1 MITEEYEDRI
11 QVTSSCWLS
20 KYKGNNNN
28 IKSKNISKPNNLVI
42 PNFNVCLESLAL
54 PIIKSKNDLE
64 CINENKQLNRLRRER
79 KKKKIDDTNIINDDD
94 VCSILLRS
102 KALNETWNNMN
113 KYLNC
118 YIYNYVN
125 NIIDKEIIF
134 LNKHLCLKNDKVSL
148 LIIKTQMCP
157 FVNLMQYRILVEHL
171 KKINSPDEDKEK
183 DDTIYMG
190 NERTIPDKENNICDD
205 NNNGSS
211 YPYSINDKMLT
222 PVYTILTKKK
232 NIMAC
237 IINVYHNDTVENI
250 IIRIIKRI
258 NSSINNK
265 RIQIDKNN
273 VDELFH
279 KVIKRQHKN
288 GVLVIFIKNYLKL
301 KSSTFS
307 AFLLYLTHLKEIN
320 NINISVIIT
329 NCCILSGLR
338 NLDNIITKHLHVN
351 IYNMYINYYNLME
364 NIMFNPIFNNALF
377 KLKDYNTLIDYI
389 FFCNHS
395 ISFLK
400 LKYIIYMYI
409 REFFDKKLLSFLN
422 IPLEYFNEKDINEEN
437 NQECVTKRGSERH
450 DNKNEKQLEYTKKT
464 FSIYK
469 GELIKSLSCIDVK
482 NIHKKYA
489 LLLHASNFYK
499 IHINYFKNMG
509 KSNILYIID
518 MEKKR
523 KIANQEK
530 MIMLSNKSIPIS
542 KQFHEKIDKNKDTF
556 QNKRHNDFLQDN
568 INAFKKGNKENNTL
582 GKYDMNI
589 QNSLENEK
597 NEKNSSNEHN
607 NIKKCNNKRIERNGI
622 LKYEDDTNLING
634 HMNKKSKIKH
644 ESFHICIENFSFI
657 YNEKESNDA
666 KNMKNVI
673 VQKIEGNEINESTE
687 FVKAINKI
695 DRYNTTDNM
704 NEIDNSD
711 NNEITFLPNVNG
723 LNKGKDIS
731 YSFLLNRDLIK
742 HKLKNNG
749 IFQSYYY
756 QNYSM
761 HNLSENLSPINR
773 NQNNDFMNN
782 CDYIK
787 QYVINNLFNH
797 MKSEHNIDGFQ
808 ILQKEWEN
816 NEYLKIYKYE
826 ENIVSKA
833 ETCNTDV
840 NDKISKNKGN
850 KNIKKSNDGEKYIY
864 TKEDNENEKKMELL
878 YLHKCLVKS
887 ICIRMIELIYKK
899 TKYNICLSIINIILK
914 NIPIYTSLR
923 KRVKFIK
930 DLFKKYERRYIIQ
943 NLENLKTAS
952 DEIDKEIKQILNTIC
967 DLFINLY
974 VTKKNIIKK
983 IINDIFSFLKD
994 TSYIFRLEEYINSY
1008 RENKTNSSPSLSMPF
1023 FLNKIYFLII
1033 FLNVSIVVK
1042 KKNEYNKRF
1051 SGYENSNNKFTPNE
1065 NDYNNQSELNRTPK
1079 KEMFKEVINSH
1090 ISWHQT
1096 SVGGT
1101 NKKIPYTDLSP
1112 ININIDYENI
1122 TEMGKNKDTNN
1133 NISKNNGNN
1142 FDGIMDNNEKIDII
1156 IENYLSNMNTE
1167 DIDTTCIEFILVFFC
1182 EYLYFLLIPCVYL
1195 LPLANLCI
1203 THEHSVEFYDT
1214 FKPNLQMKLL
1224 NVLYYNKLEL
1234 KDINSVNFDFSLSY
1248 KSVGS
1253 VKNLRNWNE
1262 KMSKQSPILDKSR
1275 RRDYLEV
1282 QDNKMISKENPKNR
1296 KLDDMN
1302 DEIKYFSFE
1311 HIGKI
1316 CEIEDLVIIFKIIQ
1330 GMNMKYMNIS
1340 NMFVEYI
1347 NVKLYIDTHE
1357 ISEKNINNIGRDTR
1371 SGTNK
1376 NNNGSKL
1383 SSYCYSKTFQEL
1395 FYKFMIG
1402 IMSLFYFLKIIH
1414 IPSIFLRDNETSFD
1428 STSFISYDNQNN
1440 QNIYDDHNNQYSTNN
1455 EFALKEHISKNAQFN
1470 EQDQQE
1476 IGDDKNVL
1484 ANDKNGQFSTLI
1496 ETNNDP
1502 GYRYKNYVFNM
1513 LSNINLRKLV
1523 YGNSYYIN

>member
-28 IKSKNISKPNNLVI
+28 IKSKNINKGNNLVI

-54 PIIKSKNDLE
+54 PIIKSRNDLE

-79 KKKKIDDTNIINDDD
+79 KKKKIDDTNIINDDE

-148 LIIKTQMCP
+148 LIIKTQTCP

-183 DDTIYMG
+183 DDTIYIR
-190 NERTIPDKENNICDD
+190 NEHTKSDKENNINYD

-211 YPYSINDKMLT
+211 YPYSNNDKMVT

-250 IIRIIKRI
+250 IIRIVKRI
-258 NSSINNK
+258 NSIINNK

-279 KVIKRQHKN
+279 KVIKKQQKN

-329 NCCILSGLR
+329 NCCILSGLS

-364 NIMFNPIFNNALF
+364 NIMFNPIFNNILF

-409 REFFDKKLLSFLN
+409 RDFFDKKLLSFLN
-422 IPLEYFNEKDINEEN
+422 IPLEYFNKKDITEEN
-437 NQECVTKRGSERH
+437 NEGCVKKRGSERH
-450 DNKNEKQLEYTKKT
+450 NNKNEKQLEYTKKT

-469 GELIKSLSCIDVK
+469 GELIKSLNCIDVK
-482 NIHKKYA
+482 NIHIKYA

-499 IHINYFKNMG
+499 IHINYFKNLG
-509 KSNILYIID
+509 RSNMLYIID
-518 MEKKR
+518 MEKKK
-523 KIANQEK
+523 KITDQAK
-530 MIMLSNKSIPIS
+530 MIMLNNKSVPIS
-542 KQFHEKIDKNKDTF
+542 KHFHGKNDANKETS
-556 QNKRHNDFLQDN
+556 QNNRHNNDFLQDN
-568 INAFKKGNKENNTL
+568 INAFKKGNKENSTVN
-582 GKYDMNI
+582 KYDMNF

-597 NEKNSSNEHN
+597 KSSNEHN

-622 LKYEDDTNLING
+622 FKYEDDTNLING
-634 HMNKKSKIKH
+634 HMNKKAKIKH

-657 YNEKESNDA
+657 YNEKENNEV

-673 VQKIEGNEINESTE
+673 VQKLEGNETTE
-687 FVKAINKI
+687 FVKEINKI
-695 DRYNTTDNM
+695 DKYNTSGNI

-711 NNEITFLPNVNG
+711 NNEITFFSNKNE
-723 LNKGKDIS
+723 LNKGKNIT

-749 IFQSYYY
+749 NFQSYYY
-756 QNYSM
+756 QNYSI

-787 QYVINNLFNH
+787 QYVINNLFSH

-808 ILQKEWEN
+808 MLQKEWEN

-826 ENIVSKA
+826 ENVFSKK
-833 ETCNTDV
+833 ETYNTDV
-840 NDKISKNKGN
+840 NDKISKNK
-850 KNIKKSNDGEKYIY
+850 NIKKSNNDGGKYIY
-864 TKEDNENEKKMELL
+864 TKEDNENTKKMELL
-878 YLHKCLVKS
+878 YLNKCLVKS
-887 ICIRMIELIYKK
+887 ICIRMIELVYKK

-930 DLFKKYERRYIIQ
+930 DSFKKFEKKYIIQ

-952 DEIDKEIKQILNTIC
+952 DEIDKELKQILNTIC

-974 VTKKNIIKK
+974 VTKKNILKK

-994 TSYIFRLEEYINSY
+994 TSYVFRLEEYINSY
-1008 RENKTNSSPSLSMPF
+1008 RENKTNSSPSLSMSF
-1023 FLNKIYFLII
+1023 FLNKINFLII
-1033 FLNVSIVVK
+1033 FLNVSIFVK
-1042 KKNEYNKRF
+1042 KKNEYN
-1051 SGYENSNNKFTPNE
+1051 NKFTPSE
-1065 NDYNNQSELNRTPK
+1065 TDYNNQSEMNRTPK
-1079 KEMFKEVINSH
+1079 KEIFEEIINNH
-1090 ISWHQT
+1090 INWHQT

-1101 NKKIPYTDLSP
+1101 NKKIPHTDLSP
-1112 ININIDYENI
+1112 ININIDYENTAEI
-1122 TEMGKNKDTNN
+1122 SKNKDTNN
-1133 NISKNNGNN
+1133 NNSKNNDNN
-1142 FDGIMDNNEKIDII
+1142 FDDMDNNEKLNIV
-1156 IENYLSNMNTE
+1156 IENYLSNMSNE
-1167 DIDTTCIEFILVFFC
+1167 DIDTICIEFILILFC

-1203 THEHSVEFYDT
+1203 THEHSVEFYDI

-1234 KDINSVNFDFSLSY
+1234 KDINSVNFDFSLNY
-1248 KSVGS
+1248 KPVELL
-1253 VKNLRNWNE
+1253 KNVRNWNQE
-1262 KMSKQSPILDKSR
+1262 MNKQSPILDNCR
-1275 RRDYLEV
+1275 RRRNDLEI
-1282 QDNKMISKENPKNR
+1282 QDNKIISKKDQENR

-1330 GMNMKYMNIS
+1330 GMNMKYMNIF

-1357 ISEKNINNIGRDTR
+1357 NSENNINNIGRDTR
-1371 SGTNK
+1371 SGINK

-1414 IPSIFLRDNETSFD
+1414 IPSIFLRGDNETNFD
-1428 STSFISYDNQNN
+1428 STSFISYDNQTNQN
-1440 QNIYDDHNNQYSTNN
+1440 SQNGQNSQNSQNIYDGHNNQYSTKNG
-1455 EFALKEHISKNAQFN
+1455 FAVKEHISKNTQFN

-1476 IGDDKNVL
+1476 IGDDQNIL
-1484 ANDKNGQFSTLI
+1484 SNDKNGQFSALI
-1496 ETNNDP
+1496 ETDNDAD
-1502 GYRYKNYVFNM
+1502 YRYKNYVFNM

-1523 YGNSYYIN
+1523 YGHSYYIN

>member
-1 MITEEYEDRI
+1 MITEEYEDSV

-20 KYKGNNNN
+20 KYKGSNNS
-28 IKSKNISKPNNLVI
+28 IKNKSINKPSNLVV
-42 PNFNVCLESLAL
+42 PNFNVCLKSVAL

-79 KKKKIDDTNIINDDD
+79 KKKKIEDTNIINDDEI
-94 VCSILLRS
+94 CSILLRS

-148 LIIKTQMCP
+148 LIIKTQTCP

-171 KKINSPDEDKEK
+171 KKINSPEEDKEK
-183 DDTIYMG
+183 DDTINMG
-190 NERTIPDKENNICDD
+190 NGHTKLDKEDNMSDD
-205 NNNGSS
+205 SNNGSS
-211 YPYSINDKMLT
+211 YPCNTNDKLLA

-232 NIMAC
+232 NVMAC

-250 IIRIIKRI
+250 IIRIVKRI

-279 KVIKRQHKN
+279 KVIKRHQKN

-301 KSSTFS
+301 KSSIFS
-307 AFLLYLTHLKEIN
+307 AFLLYLTHLKELN

-329 NCCILSGLR
+329 NCCILSGLS

-364 NIMFNPIFNNALF
+364 NIMFNPIFNNVLF
-377 KLKDYNTLIDYI
+377 KLKEYNTLIDYI

-409 REFFDKKLLSFLN
+409 RDFFDKKLLSFLN
-422 IPLEYFNEKDINEEN
+422 IPLEYFNEKDIDEESNEE
-437 NQECVTKRGSERH
+437 CATKRSSERCN
-450 DNKNEKQLEYTKKT
+450 NKNEKRLEYSKKA
-464 FSIYK
+464 FSTYK
-469 GELIKSLSCIDVK
+469 SELIKSLSCIDVE

-509 KSNILYIID
+509 KSNMLYIID
-518 MEKKR
+518 MEEKK
-523 KIANQEK
+523 KITDQAK
-530 MIMLSNKSIPIS
+530 VIMLSNKLVPIS
-542 KQFHEKIDKNKDTF
+542 KQFHGKN
-556 QNKRHNDFLQDN
+556 
-568 INAFKKGNKENNTL
+568 NASKENSTV
-582 GKYDMNI
+582 GKYNMNI
-589 QNSLENEK
+589 QNSLENK
-597 NEKNSSNEHN
+597 QNEKNSSDEHN
-607 NIKKCNNKRIERNGI
+607 NIKKCNNKRIERKGK
-622 LKYEDDTNLING
+622 LEYEDDTNLVNG
-634 HMNKKSKIKH
+634 HMNKKAKVKH
-644 ESFHICIENFSFI
+644 ESFHMCIENFSFI
-657 YNEKESNDA
+657 YHEKESNES
-666 KNMKNVI
+666 KNMKDVI
-673 VQKIEGNEINESTE
+673 AQNFEGKE
-687 FVKAINKI
+687 INKI
-695 DRYNTTDNM
+695 GRHNISGTM
-704 NEIDNSD
+704 NETDNSD
-711 NNEITFLPNVNG
+711 NNEIFFLHNENE
-723 LNKGKDIS
+723 LNKGKEIA

-749 IFQSYYY
+749 NFPSYYY
-756 QNYSM
+756 QNYGI

-773 NQNNDFMNN
+773 IQNNDFMNN

-787 QYVINNLFNH
+787 QYVINNLFSH

-808 ILQKEWEN
+808 MLQKEWEN

-826 ENIVSKA
+826 ENLISKA
-833 ETCNTDV
+833 EACNTV
-840 NDKISKNKGN
+840 SNDRTNKNKTN
-850 KNIKKSNDGEKYIY
+850 KNIKKSNDGVKNIS
-864 TKEDNENEKKMELL
+864 TNEDMKKMELL

-887 ICIRMIELIYKK
+887 ICIRMIDLVYKK

-914 NIPIYTSLR
+914 NVPIYASLR

-930 DLFKKYERRYIIQ
+930 ELFKKYEKRYIIQ
-943 NLENLKTAS
+943 NLEDLKAAN

-974 VTKKNIIKK
+974 VTKKNILKK
-983 IINDIFSFLKD
+983 ILNDINSFLKD
-994 TSYIFRLEEYINSY
+994 SSYVFKLEEYIDSY
-1008 RENKTNSSPSLSMPF
+1008 KENKTNSSSSLSMEF
-1023 FLNKIYFLII
+1023 FLNKINFLIT
-1033 FLNVSIVVK
+1033 FLNASIVVK

-1051 SGYENSNNKFTPNE
+1051 SGYENSNNMFPPNGT
-1065 NDYNNQSELNRTPK
+1065 DYNNQSELNRTPK
-1079 KEMFKEVINSH
+1079 KEIFEEIVNSH

-1101 NKKIPYTDLSP
+1101 NKKIPYTDLTP
-1112 ININIDYENI
+1112 ININMDYE
-1122 TEMGKNKDTNN
+1122 KKDTNN
-1133 NISKNNGNN
+1133 NISKNNGNS
-1142 FDGIMDNNEKIDII
+1142 FDDIMDNNEKMSIV
-1156 IENYLSNMNTE
+1156 IESYLSNMNNE

-1195 LPLANLCI
+1195 LPLVNLCI
-1203 THEHSVEFYDT
+1203 THEHPMEFYDI

-1234 KDINSVNFDFSLSY
+1234 KDINSVNFDFSLNY
-1248 KSVGS
+1248 KPVES
-1253 VKNLRNWNE
+1253 VKNLRNFNE
-1262 KMSKQSPILDKSR
+1262 EMSKQFPILDKVR
-1275 RRDYLEV
+1275 RRRNNLEA
-1282 QDNKMISKENPKNR
+1282 QDDKLISKENQENH
-1296 KLDDMN
+1296 KLDNIN

-1330 GMNMKYMNIS
+1330 GMNMKYMNIF
-1340 NMFVEYI
+1340 NMFIEYI

-1357 ISEKNINNIGRDTR
+1357 NGEKNISTISSNTR
-1371 SGTNK
+1371 SGINK
-1376 NNNGSKL
+1376 NNNRNKL

-1395 FYKFMIG
+1395 FYNFMIG

-1414 IPSIFLRDNETSFD
+1414 VPSIFLRGDNETNFD
-1428 STSFISYDNQNN
+1428 STPFNSYDNKND
-1440 QNIYDDHNNQYSTNN
+1440 QNIYDSHNNQYSTKNGL
-1455 EFALKEHISKNAQFN
+1455 AQKDHISNNTQFN

-1476 IGDDKNVL
+1476 IGDDQNIL
-1484 ANDKNGQFSTLI
+1484 PNDKRGQFSALI
-1496 ETNNDP
+1496 ETDNDAD
-1502 GYRYKNYVFNM
+1502 YRYKNYVFNM

-1523 YGNSYYIN
+1523 YGQSYYIN